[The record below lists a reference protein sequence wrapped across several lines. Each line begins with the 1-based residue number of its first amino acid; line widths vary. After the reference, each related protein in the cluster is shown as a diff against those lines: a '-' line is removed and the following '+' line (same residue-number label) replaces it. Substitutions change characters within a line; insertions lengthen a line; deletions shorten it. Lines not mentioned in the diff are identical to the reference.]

1 MVYDERSGNFVRRNG
16 VDWRNAYD
24 GGVAATNMPVL
35 HVSARDADA
44 YAEWLATSS
53 GHRYHVPSEAQFEY
67 ALRAGG
73 QGRFPLGEGAPPA
86 NAGNVTGSGD
96 KSPSGRG
103 WHNAFADCT
112 DGLWGRSEWHT

>member
-24 GGVAATNMPVL
+24 GGVAATNMPVV

-44 YAEWLATSS
+44 YAEWLASSS
-53 GHRYHVPSEAQFEY
+53 GHRYHVPCEAHFEY

-73 QGRFPLGEGAPPA
+73 QARFPWGDGAPPA
-86 NAGNVTGSGD
+86 NAGKLT
-96 KSPSGRG
+96 GRG
-103 WHNAFADCT
+103 YQSP
-112 DGLWGRSEWHT
+112 GRRHRTHEFPGSPH